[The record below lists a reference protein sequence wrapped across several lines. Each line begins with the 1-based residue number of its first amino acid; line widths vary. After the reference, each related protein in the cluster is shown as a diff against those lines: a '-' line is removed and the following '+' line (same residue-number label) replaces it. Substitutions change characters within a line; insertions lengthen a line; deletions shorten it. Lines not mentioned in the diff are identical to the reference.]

1 MQPTH
6 CTSDMSFVEAR
17 IGPVRARGG
26 YAWRDFLKAGL
37 IIPSGSD
44 FPVESVNPLLGIYA
58 AVTRQ
63 DIEGRPEGGWHPEQR
78 MTIEEAVKGFTI
90 WAAYAAFREN
100 LLGSI
105 EAGKLADFTVL
116 DRDILASDPR
126 DILSA
131 KVLYTIV
138 GGRVVYERQ

>member
-1 MQPTH
+1 
-6 CTSDMSFVEAR
+6 MSFVEAR

-63 DIEGRPEGGWHPEQR
+63 DTNGRPEDGWHPEQK
-78 MTIEEAVKGFTI
+78 MAIEEAVKGFTI
-90 WAAYAAFREN
+90 WAAYAAFQEN

-105 EAGKLADFTVL
+105 ETGKLADFTVL
-116 DRDILASDPR
+116 DRDILTSDPK
-126 DILSA
+126 DIPSA
-131 KVLYTIV
+131 QVLFTIV
-138 GGRVVYERQ
+138 GGRVVFEKEEKK